1 MSAGM
6 ADIIAAHSGYTVKMP
21 RDPHAPF
28 LLACNGCGDERPIT
42 KEIGK
47 VRTTPERHAA
57 HVAEELAK
65 AGYGNVQE
73 ALVAAADAMPIET
86 LEGADKASVW
96 LRQRAHAND
105 PEGRALV
112 QAIHNR
118 KAQGM
123 PDHTMWCRG
132 DKHEGP
138 CQRGRASGTEA

>member
-6 ADIIAAHSGYTVKMP
+6 ADIIAAHQLHVSSAFEEAWSPAEESAQCSCGNDYDSWVQTTG
-21 RDPHAPF
+21 DDEAP
-28 LLACNGCGDERPIT
+28 DWDRE
-42 KEIGK
+42 
-47 VRTTPERHAA
+47 HAA
-57 HVAEELAK
+57 HVAEELTK

-73 ALVAAADAMPIET
+73 ALVAAADEMPIET

-118 KAQGM
+118 KA
-123 PDHTMWCRG
+123 
-132 DKHEGP
+132 EG
-138 CQRGRASGTEA
+138 

>member
-6 ADIIAAHSGYTVKMP
+6 ADIIAAHVPTITSSTFNSPESG
-21 RDPHAPF
+21 
-28 LLACNGCGDERPIT
+28 NGRTCRCGMRVEVLHSEMDDNDSDAQPYLDR
-42 KEIGK
+42 KL
-47 VRTTPERHAA
+47 AA

-65 AGYGNVQE
+65 AGYGNLQE

-112 QAIHNR
+112 QAIHDR
-118 KAQGM
+118 KAQ
-123 PDHTMWCRG
+123 
-132 DKHEGP
+132 
-138 CQRGRASGTEA
+138 A